1 MSTRARYH
9 WADDRDRWPVLEE
22 GCRYPARRGPD
33 YEILA
38 VKERESG
45 GHRYSVLWGS
55 ARFDKQDH
63 ALLNLLRHPILDVSE
78 SNQLAL
84 L

>member
-1 MSTRARYH
+1 MTGRRYR
-9 WADDRDRWPVLEE
+9 WADDRDGWPVLEV
-22 GCRYPARRGPD
+22 GARYRALRGPG

-38 VKERESG
+38 VTGRESG
-45 GHRYSVLWGS
+45 GHRYSVLCGS
-55 ARFDKQDH
+55 DRFDKQDH
-63 ALLNLLRHPILDVSE
+63 ALLSLLRHPILEVSA